1 MNLIT
6 PLRGQLVLIA
16 SLFFAATA
24 AAQNQF
30 YTVRADAR
38 QASDNIAVA
47 ETPLIEETPFWSL
60 IEPLVE
66 SHGLCVDLQSDAEQS
81 AYTLNYT
88 ELYAE
93 NAKTGFGDTF
103 TWLERQGF
111 YPFHGVSLDITDPK
125 APGGYPVFCAV
136 NPKHGSESDGKL
148 RSAFFDFQVNA
159 RAGRAF
165 LWANSD
171 IEWPGI
177 EDGPD
182 DNRAQRIQI
191 GAALALAELW
201 DYTRRLTLKESTPE
215 WASIA
220 GIDAIAIEALD
231 AADRL
236 DFGNYENIE
245 QRLPFLQGDFS
256 RRLSDFRKQA
266 ASGTE
271 SSSLE
276 GHEEQSRGAF
286 FRFLVKYHLNG
297 NWGHLP
303 AFLETLTGSDD
314 EMQAL
319 DKYLDDYDGDP
330 LKGLEHAFPAFV
342 AYQASLGFTKYAGKV
357 SPTGWL
363 TDSFGECQTI
373 SVDEVSLTATQSI
386 EILPF
391 AAKCLVLRIEA
402 KHASWNGDLQLRM
415 QVANGQ
421 PGDDR
426 IDDVYLSYAATGQ
439 NNLVKA
445 DQACAHNVVDEGD
458 GMGCIIVPSA
468 QPRDEAQVLQRYYS
482 FPGGERRVGDKP
494 WQLVMVSYV
503 PSDARPGGVSG
514 RPSVTVELT
523 TSLDVVIG
531 DPGDLADIGGAA
543 SGEFELLDMSTASL
557 DHGSKVGLMPITS
570 KLSGNDTSR
579 RSILDGTAS
588 PIDGALLNSA
598 MSSFDNMIQF
608 IDEAGDGFGFIIT
621 DPSVLQPG
629 FTGVTDAVVPF
640 AGKDGYMSVPD
651 PDYNGKIEIIENTK
665 DTLHFTAD
673 EGFCMIEMSDWP
685 KLLQQSNPN
694 LCEFGE
700 RVTARGKGALAFP
713 PTRRSETRPETDE
726 TDAYRAL
733 RDLRIAAI
741 ETRMSGRS
749 NRLKPEPGQSVSGG
763 PAHAPQTGS
772 SAGIGQTPPEAC
784 ALRDANNACDCS
796 CEAKVCFAERQT
808 RGASHPTDKACRL
821 TCGKRWKSCQP

>member
-1 MNLIT
+1 MSPIRHF
-6 PLRGQLVLIA
+6 RGQILLIA
-16 SLFFAATA
+16 SLLIAATA

-38 QASDNIAVA
+38 QANDNIGVA
-47 ETPLIEETPFWSL
+47 ENPIIEGTPFWSL

-66 SHGLCVDLQSDAEQS
+66 SHGLCVDLKSDAEQS
-81 AYTLNYT
+81 PYTLNYT
-88 ELYAE
+88 ERYAE
-93 NAKTGFGDTF
+93 NAKIGFADTF
-103 TWLERQGF
+103 SWLQQKGF
-111 YPFHGVSLDITDPK
+111 YPFYGVSLEIADPK

-136 NPKHGSESDGKL
+136 TPQHGSERDGKL
-148 RSAFFDFQVNA
+148 RPAFFDFQLDA
-159 RAGRAF
+159 RAGHAF

-201 DYTRRLTLKESTPE
+201 DYTRRRTLKESTPE

-256 RRLSDFRKQA
+256 RRLSDFRSRSVGGAQ
-266 ASGTE
+266 
-271 SSSLE
+271 SSSLGE
-276 GHEEQSRGAF
+276 HEEQSRGAL
-286 FRFLVKYHLNG
+286 FRFLIKHHLNG

-303 AFLETLTGSDD
+303 ALLETLTGADD

-319 DKYLDDYDGDP
+319 DKYLDDYDGAL

-342 AYQASLGFTKYAGKV
+342 AYQASLGFTEYAGKV
-357 SPTGWL
+357 SPTRWL

-373 SVDEVSLTATQSI
+373 SVDETSLTATHTI

-391 AAKCLVLRIEA
+391 AAKCIVLRIEA
-402 KHASWNGDLQLRM
+402 KRASWNGDM
-415 QVANGQ
+415 QMRTNVANGQ

-445 DQACAHNVVDEGD
+445 DEACIYSVEDEGD
-458 GMGCIIVPSA
+458 GRGCIIIPSA
-468 QPRDEAQVLQRYYS
+468 QPRDEDQVLQRYYW
-482 FPGGERRVGDKP
+482 FPGGERKVGDKP
-494 WQLVMVSYV
+494 WNVVMLSYV
-503 PSDARPGGVSG
+503 PADARSGGVSE
-514 RPSVTVELT
+514 RPGVTVELT
-523 TSLDVVIG
+523 VSLDLVIG
-531 DPGDLADIGGAA
+531 DPGALADIGGAP
-543 SGEFELLDMSTASL
+543 SGEFELIDMSTASV

-570 KLSGNDTSR
+570 KLSGSDTSR

-588 PIDGALLNSA
+588 PIDGSLLNSA
-598 MSSFDNMIQF
+598 MSNFDSMIQF

-629 FTGVTDAVVPF
+629 FTGATDAFVPV
-640 AGKDGYMSVPD
+640 AGK
-651 PDYNGKIEIIENTK
+651 
-665 DTLHFTAD
+665 
-673 EGFCMIEMSDWP
+673 
-685 KLLQQSNPN
+685 
-694 LCEFGE
+694 
-700 RVTARGKGALAFP
+700 
-713 PTRRSETRPETDE
+713 
-726 TDAYRAL
+726 
-733 RDLRIAAI
+733 
-741 ETRMSGRS
+741 
-749 NRLKPEPGQSVSGG
+749 
-763 PAHAPQTGS
+763 
-772 SAGIGQTPPEAC
+772 
-784 ALRDANNACDCS
+784 
-796 CEAKVCFAERQT
+796 
-808 RGASHPTDKACRL
+808 
-821 TCGKRWKSCQP
+821 